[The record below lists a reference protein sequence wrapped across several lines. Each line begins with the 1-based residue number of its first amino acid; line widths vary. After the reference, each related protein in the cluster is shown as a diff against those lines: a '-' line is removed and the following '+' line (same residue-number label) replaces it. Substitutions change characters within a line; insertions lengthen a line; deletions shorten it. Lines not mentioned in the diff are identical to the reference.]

1 MKRAIGVTALVVLVE
16 SLGPLAAVPFSEQTA
31 SSDLARVFIYRYRE
45 MFGFAN
51 RPSVYCNDIELA
63 RIQNGRFF
71 MATLEPGHYSCR
83 SNEREVVAE
92 FDAEAGDVYF
102 LRVQIVERFLGA
114 RGRLL
119 HMNPFQAVADLQRLE
134 PLDAD
139 QIRDVT
145 RVSTPVAP
153 SAVPE
158 QPTAELSTVALTFHV
173 PPPPEHTPGV
183 EFTLEEVSRHKNS
196 GLTVVDYEPRLSGL
210 PQGKTYELWMRLS
223 FEDPVPLSLPMNL
236 SPDSSGNLVV
246 PASFNA
252 NRYHKGEPYELQLRS
267 NDETVHA
274 VAKVFPFPI
283 LAEQDGCRVWVEFVK
298 DNFKEVAI
306 WGDGFEPGASVT
318 LSTQDG
324 RDQREQQ
331 VTVPPSGVFSRD
343 VNHRNRGGEA
353 GLSAVSNSCSVTLSY
368 DYGKDGAEYQ

>member
-16 SLGPLAAVPFSEQTA
+16 SLGLLAAVPFSEQTA
-31 SSDLARVFIYRYRE
+31 SSDLAQVFIYRYRE

-119 HMNPFQAVADLQRLE
+119 PMNPFQAVADLQRLE

-153 SAVPE
+153 TSVPEDARAVRPPVEEPTLQDALEASAADLSQGYRLAESYVNTFLPMAEQGGTLETPEGTIDERNVEEYRERYEARLAIYRTAIEQRGYESFAGTYEARATDSCERAGSAWASAV
-158 QPTAELSTVALTFHV
+158 AEGYTRGIEIV
-173 PPPPEHTPGV
+173 
-183 EFTLEEVSRHKNS
+183 
-196 GLTVVDYEPRLSGL
+196 
-210 PQGKTYELWMRLS
+210 
-223 FEDPVPLSLPMNL
+223 
-236 SPDSSGNLVV
+236 
-246 PASFNA
+246 
-252 NRYHKGEPYELQLRS
+252 
-267 NDETVHA
+267 
-274 VAKVFPFPI
+274 
-283 LAEQDGCRVWVEFVK
+283 QDGFTVQLTTKLEFDRETRSIDLATIAVE
-298 DNFKEVAI
+298 
-306 WGDGFEPGASVT
+306 SVMT
-318 LSTQDG
+318 FD
-324 RDQREQQ
+324 D
-331 VTVPPSGVFSRD
+331 P
-343 VNHRNRGGEA
+343 
-353 GLSAVSNSCSVTLSY
+353 SNS
-368 DYGKDGAEYQ
+368 DYSLVQ